1 MTACVDCRF
10 WRRLADA
17 APDTP
22 IEDDDFHLW
31 GVCNQQNDPD
41 SPLVIFSMDSS
52 HYSSWITT
60 RDTFSCSA
68 WAERAPVPK
77 MQCPDGGTCHHQCG
91 IPAFHGRCFR
101 VESCG
106 PLSGVYPNDDW
117 PVPAPNPKEI
127 T

>member
-1 MTACVDCRF
+1 MTATDDAR
-10 WRRLADA
+10 RRLVQTFGQACGGKNMEQHPSEIAWVIADCPLDLIEELRIERARAA
-17 APDTP
+17 APT
-22 IEDDDFHLW
+22 
-31 GVCNQQNDPD
+31 
-41 SPLVIFSMDSS
+41 
-52 HYSSWITT
+52 
-60 RDTFSCSA
+60 
-68 WAERAPVPK
+68 
-77 MQCPDGGTCHHQCG
+77 MQCPDGGTCHHHCG